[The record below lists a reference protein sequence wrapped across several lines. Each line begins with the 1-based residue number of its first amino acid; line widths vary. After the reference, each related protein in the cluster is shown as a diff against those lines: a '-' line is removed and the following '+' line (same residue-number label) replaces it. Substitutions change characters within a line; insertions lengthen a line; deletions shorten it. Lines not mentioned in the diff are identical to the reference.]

1 MESKTRDL
9 EELNAALR
17 VLLKKIEEEKKE
29 LGEKVTTNVKQLI
42 SPYLEKLRE
51 GRTNERQQ
59 KYLEIIQTNLD
70 RILSPFAH
78 DFSTIYYNFTP
89 HEIQISNLIKQGKTN
104 KEIAAIMGVST
115 KTIEFHRTNI
125 RKKLGI
131 KNRKANLRTHLMSHS

>member
-1 MESKTRDL
+1 MNLKLKEKALASTTRDL

-59 KYLEIIQTNLD
+59 KYLEFI
-70 RILSPFAH
+70 
-78 DFSTIYYNFTP
+78 
-89 HEIQISNLIKQGKTN
+89 
-104 KEIAAIMGVST
+104 
-115 KTIEFHRTNI
+115 
-125 RKKLGI
+125 
-131 KNRKANLRTHLMSHS
+131 